1 MTVRRS
7 MSARI
12 VGGDG
17 VPGGCRSQTSGVCRR
32 PGATVRSASSRA
44 WSAGP
49 RPAVRC
55 WKTWRCARRRVSQA
69 NRSIRYSAGATIA
82 RAHLLNE
89 RGHERHAAIGAQRG
103 GEQPGGHLAIGERVE
118 RSESEGPL
126 DLAEVLASR
135 FIAVLCILPHHRR
148 VEIELRGDVGQ
159 NRLRDVLVG
168 AERPAGEPQIAE
180 MDGKAYVDT
189 WSTLTWPRDGA
200 LGRPMKEYS
209 GNACL
214 VAPLY
219 RR

>member
-1 MTVRRS
+1 MDVRRS
-7 MSARI
+7 MRARI

-17 VPGGCRSQTSGVCRR
+17 VPGGCRSQASGVCRH

-44 WSAGP
+44 WSADP
-49 RPAVRC
+49 RPAVRR

-69 NRSIRYSAGATIA
+69 SRSIRYSAGATIA

-159 NRLRDVLVG
+159 NRRRNVLIG
-168 AERPAGEPQIAE
+168 AEWAAGEPQITE
-180 MDGKAYVDT
+180 MDGKAEFVMG
-189 WSTLTWPRDGA
+189 SPVPLDG
-200 LGRPMKEYS
+200 G
-209 GNACL
+209 
-214 VAPLY
+214 
-219 RR
+219 